1 MAANSSIS
9 VTELDFDTIKSSLK
23 TYISAKPEFTDYNF
37 EGSTMSL
44 LLDLLSYNTYQNAFY
59 TSMVGNEMFLD
70 SSQLRNNVISFAPIF
85 FFIQY
90 FLTSILKYTKSN
102 GMPL

>member
-9 VTELDFDTIKSSLK
+9 VTELDFDNIKSSLR

-44 LLDLLSYNTYQNAFY
+44 LLDLL
-59 TSMVGNEMFLD
+59 
-70 SSQLRNNVISFAPIF
+70 
-85 FFIQY
+85 
-90 FLTSILKYTKSN
+90 
-102 GMPL
+102 